1 MSECFQLR
9 LLFAEQV
16 KSHWYDAGAAWRLQN
31 QKCFFHIEVVDK
43 HALTL
48 RALCVKRK
56 LNAMYVSPKLE
67 WFQKVIGPS
76 TVEYRDICNKEVFIN
91 TYDGLF
97 RYLYV

>member
-1 MSECFQLR
+1 MTPVLPGDFRIRS
-9 LLFAEQV
+9 V
-16 KSHWYDAGAAWRLQN
+16 
-31 QKCFFHIEVVDK
+31 FFHIEVVDK